1 MFSSS
6 LVPPAQLIQTFLPG
20 LQSTNNLVIGA
31 RSGARHASTGLLCE
45 HSLRE
50 TLRKLECLSSA
61 ELSVLS
67 SKCAE
72 IIPTILPPPVNLEF
86 GQNPK
91 MVDCFGSAKSLL
103 KTEKKIQIYLKRWEG
118 ADNRYLLPKSKLFRN
133 QAASPFLQSARGFK
147 TRRNTEESSGA
158 FSRSKKSS
166 SEESDPD
173 SKSQVHSK
181 RLFQILEK
189 PFIFDRSQAELLG
202 QILKHIDL
210 PKQEREKVN
219 IAVTAYAAGF
229 ANAKDQSGGLN
240 QAGDGK
246 LATALGKNDSK
257 RKFMDW
263 TRVHNFASVLII
275 VAVLISL
282 GQIFNI
288 PFLRVSRG
296 SNEIAPE
303 DIDVTFEDVKG
314 CDEAKQELQEV
325 VEFLMNPDKFSSLGG
340 RLPKGCL
347 LVGPPGT
354 GKTLLARAVAG
365 QAGVPFF
372 HASGSEFDEVLVGQ
386 GARRVRDLFKAA
398 KTKAPCVIFID
409 EIDSVGSKRTSS
421 VLHPYAN
428 QTINQL
434 LSEMDGFMSNE
445 GVIVL
450 GATNRSED
458 LDNALLRPG
467 RFDTQVAV
475 TNPDIKGRREILDLY
490 LSKIKH
496 DDSVDV
502 EKLAKMSVGFSGA
515 DLQNMVNTAA
525 IRAAVECKDW
535 VSMIDFE
542 YSHDKQIFGSD
553 WKSRVRDKEDLKITA
568 YHEAGHTLVAYF
580 TANAMPIHKVTIVA
594 KGQSGGHTAFLPEN
608 DSGHTTKAQLLAR
621 MDVGM
626 GGRAAEE
633 IIFGKEK
640 ITGGASHDLEG
651 ATRISESMV
660 KSLGMSEKMGLRVVE
675 TSKLSPET
683 NAVIDKEVTTMLNDS
698 YARACA
704 ILRKHRKE
712 LDMLAENLL
721 NYETLDAE
729 DIQAIIEQVNSRLIV
744 ESTYKRKL
752 FLTAPPSWQNFEWFA
767 APEVQGH

>member
-6 LVPPAQLIQTFLPG
+6 FQPTQLIQTFLPG
-20 LQSTNNLVIGA
+20 LQSTNHLVIGA
-31 RSGARHASTGLLCE
+31 RNGARHASRTSGLLCE
-45 HSLRE
+45 NSLRE
-50 TLRKLECLSSA
+50 TLRKLECLSPA
-61 ELSVLS
+61 ELGVLS
-67 SKCAE
+67 SKCAQ
-72 IIPTILPPPVNLEF
+72 IIPTILPKPQNVNFL
-86 GQNPK
+86 QNPTSA
-91 MVDCFGSAKSLL
+91 DCFGSAKSLM
-103 KTEKKIQIYLKRWEG
+103 KAERRIQTYLQKLESL
-118 ADNRYLLPKSKLFRN
+118 DNRYLLPKSKLFKHN
-133 QAASPFLQSARGFK
+133 PTSPFLQSARGFK
-147 TRRNTEESSGA
+147 TRRSSDESGSPFTRA
-158 FSRSKKSS
+158 KKTST
-166 SEESDPD
+166 SENSDPD
-173 SKSQVHSK
+173 SKSQ
-181 RLFQILEK
+181 
-189 PFIFDRSQAELLG
+189 AELLA

-219 IAVTAYAAGF
+219 IAVVSYAAGF
-229 ANAKDQSGGLN
+229 ANAKDQSSGTN
-240 QAGDGK
+240 P
-246 LATALGKNDSK
+246 TVLGKTESTK
-257 RKFMDW
+257 RKFLEW
-263 TRVHNFASVLII
+263 TKIHNLASILVI
-275 VAVLISL
+275 VAILISL

-296 SNEIAPE
+296 SNEISPE
-303 DIDVTFEDVKG
+303 DIEVTFEDVKG
-314 CDEAKQELQEV
+314 CDEAKQELQEI
-325 VEFLMNPDKFSSLGG
+325 VEFLMNPDKFSALGG

-398 KTKAPCVIFID
+398 KARAPCVIFID
-409 EIDSVGSKRTSS
+409 EIDSVGSKRSSS

-450 GATNRSED
+450 GATNRAED

-467 RFDTQVAV
+467 RFDTQVTV
-475 TNPDIKGRREILDLY
+475 TNPDIAGRREILTLY
-490 LSKIKH
+490 LAKIKH

-542 YSHDKQIFGSD
+542 YSHDKHVLGTD

-580 TANAMPIHKVTIVA
+580 TANALPIHKVTIVA
-594 KGQSGGHTAFLPEN
+594 KGQSGGHTAFLP
-608 DSGHTTKAQLLAR
+608 DTDQWHVTKAQLLAR

-651 ATRISESMV
+651 CTSTAEMMV
-660 KSLGMSEKMGLRVVE
+660 QKLGLSDKLGLRVVR
-675 TSKLSPET
+675 TSDLSPAT
-683 NAVIDKEVTTMLNDS
+683 NEIVDTEVTKMLNDS
-698 YARACA
+698 YIRACT

-721 NYETLDAE
+721 NYETLDSD
-729 DIQAIIEQVNSRLIV
+729 DIQAIMEQRPPAGRISQGSQSLK
-744 ESTYKRKL
+744 YKVIKPGVVVSQEPKG
-752 FLTAPPSWQNFEWFA
+752 TNAKHQEPKGSPPIGSGSDVL
-767 APEVQGH
+767 PS